1 MTRILLSLFVVL
13 LLCASS
19 ATAEP
24 SRGPI
29 RVALTA
35 YVTASAADAVTTG
48 LVLHRGTGQEA
59 NPLFRPLSAHPVAL
73 GAVRMGVAGVLAYG
87 LHRAYPRHP
96 KLTLTVAWMAAGSVT
111 VIAARNW
118 RVGR

>member
-1 MTRILLSLFVVL
+1 MIRLLLSLVAL
-13 LLCASS
+13 LLLSASS

-48 LVLHRGTGQEA
+48 LVLHRGTGREA
-59 NPLFRPLSAHPVAL
+59 NPIFQPLGGHPVAL
-73 GAVRMGVAGVLAYG
+73 GAVRMGAAAALAYG
-87 LHRAYPRHP
+87 LHRAYPAHP
-96 KLTLTVAWMAAGSVT
+96 RLTLAVAWIAAGSVS
-111 VIAARNW
+111 VIAVRNAR
-118 RVGR
+118 VS